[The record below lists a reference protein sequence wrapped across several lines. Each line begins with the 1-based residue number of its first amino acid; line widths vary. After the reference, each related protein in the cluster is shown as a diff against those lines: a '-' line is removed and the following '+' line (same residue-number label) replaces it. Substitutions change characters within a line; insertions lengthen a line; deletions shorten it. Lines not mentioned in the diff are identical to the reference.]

1 MKVAVSGMVKVPGMI
16 LAPGRNYYGDTH
28 GDLIKGEYVC
38 SMNTD
43 SYYVYVESEEG
54 VMVSDDNRVGFA
66 MDANTLFLKVH
77 N

>member
-1 MKVAVSGMVKVPGMI
+1 
-16 LAPGRNYYGDTH
+16 
-28 GDLIKGEYVC
+28 
-38 SMNTD
+38 MNTD